1 MSDKDVTKEQ
11 KLALIASRIRGV
23 KIDKFNAELNI
34 IEQNALQSPIPEIVE
49 SANKIID
56 NADDQIAALE
66 AHYTSVNAGQYVSME
81 TPKTKNEL
89 IIIAL
94 QQRIGEMTANYEGQ
108 IASLR
113 ADLTQLMEI
122 AKITETETKET

>member
-11 KLALIASRIRGV
+11 KLALIASRIREV
-23 KIDKFNAELNI
+23 KIYKFNAELTI
-34 IEQNALQSPIPEIVE
+34 IEQNAVQSPIPEIVE
-49 SANKIID
+49 NANKIID

-66 AHYTSVNAGQYVSME
+66 AHYTSINAGQYVSME

-89 IIIAL
+89 MIIAL
-94 QQRIGEMTANYEGQ
+94 QQRIGEMAANYEGQ

-122 AKITETETKET
+122 AKITEDKET